1 LPVARKAF
9 NIMPHY
15 RDYVG
20 MMAEPYGRLRAGGW
34 RQLSVA
40 RQCV

>member
-15 RDYVG
+15 RDYAG
-20 MMAEPYGRLRAGGW
+20 MMAEPFGRLRAG
-34 RQLSVA
+34 
-40 RQCV
+40 

>member
-15 RDYVG
+15 RDYAG
-20 MMAEPYGRLRAGGW
+20 MMAEPFGRLRA
-34 RQLSVA
+34 A
-40 RQCV
+40 RHKTQDINAI